1 MPAFRLLGWQQP
13 PELVEVAVPEPG
25 PGQVRVRVAGCG
37 LCHSDL
43 AMAEMPGEIGRAL
56 GWHVPFTLGHETAGW
71 IDAVGPGTD
80 GAWSQGAG
88 VALASPTS
96 CGRCRWCRRGQEN
109 ACLHGAVGRGYGR
122 DGGLSGYVLVDDLRA
137 LLPLEDLDPAT
148 AEPLTDAGATSYHA
162 VRRVLAHL
170 HEDGTA
176 VVFGVG
182 GLGAFVVQILRAV
195 SPARVVAVDPSPL
208 RRALASEL
216 GAHQVLDGVDDRTG
230 ECLRA
235 VLGGQGADA
244 VIDLVG
250 TDETITAGVG
260 ALGAGGALAVVGAA
274 GGTLRRSWYAA
285 LPRDGAV
292 FTFQGSDLSDA
303 RNVIQLAASG
313 SVVTPVEAFALD
325 AVGDAYAALGAGAL
339 TGRAVVHP

>member
-1 MPAFRLLGWQQP
+1 
-13 PELVEVAVPEPG
+13 
-25 PGQVRVRVAGCG
+25 
-37 LCHSDL
+37 
-43 AMAEMPGEIGRAL
+43 MAEVRPVGG
-56 GWHVPFTLGHETAGW
+56 VPAG
-71 IDAVGPGTD
+71 
-80 GAWSQGAG
+80 
-88 VALASPTS
+88 
-96 CGRCRWCRRGQEN
+96 
-109 ACLHGAVGRGYGR
+109 
-122 DGGLSGYVLVDDLRA
+122 
-137 LLPLEDLDPAT
+137 
-148 AEPLTDAGATSYHA
+148 PLTDAGATSYHA

-250 TDETITAGVG
+250 TDETITAGGRCARRRWCVG
-260 ALGAGGALAVVGAA
+260 GGGCRRRDAA
-274 GGTLRRSWYAA
+274 PFLVRGPA
-285 LPRDGAV
+285 P
-292 FTFQGSDLSDA
+292 
-303 RNVIQLAASG
+303 
-313 SVVTPVEAFALD
+313 
-325 AVGDAYAALGAGAL
+325 
-339 TGRAVVHP
+339 